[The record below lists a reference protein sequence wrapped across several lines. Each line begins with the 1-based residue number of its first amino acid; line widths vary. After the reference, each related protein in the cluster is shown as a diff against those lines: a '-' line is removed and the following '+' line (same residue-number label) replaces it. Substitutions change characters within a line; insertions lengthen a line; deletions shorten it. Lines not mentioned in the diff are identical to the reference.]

1 MKGQVHNQGTLEE
14 LKVKIEKSVVEDV
27 KKMAQKSGLQ
37 VDELVVIAL
46 KKYRSRHT
54 DLLSDKSRQE

>member
-1 MKGQVHNQGTLEE
+1 MKGQVHNQGALEE

-54 DLLSDKSRQE
+54 DLLGDKSRQE